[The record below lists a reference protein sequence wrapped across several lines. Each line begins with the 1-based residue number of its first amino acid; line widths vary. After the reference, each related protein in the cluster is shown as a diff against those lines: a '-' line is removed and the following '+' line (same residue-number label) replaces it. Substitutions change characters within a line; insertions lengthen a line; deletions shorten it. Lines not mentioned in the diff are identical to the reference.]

1 MILDFPFIRKM
12 LVLLSIFTWS
22 ITFFSLSSCQS
33 PFVNPEVVSVSNIV
47 ITEMDSSL
55 LTLKVT
61 PVVRNGNNSALSISS
76 INAKV
81 FLDGEYLGTGNSETG
96 FEIKPGDTTH
106 IPVLAE
112 IPLQNLMPLL
122 PRIAGRDSVLARV
135 EGQYQLSG
143 LFKIN
148 KTTEFYVKPTE
159 LIAQQFTLYMQQEGF
174 RIKSLKPEISQPGG
188 EMAVEVQVA
197 ARNIYPFE
205 LEVHQI
211 AADVYSLPG
220 EKKMFHCT
228 SQDTISLGPRAE
240 EDLALR
246 FTARPSEAMGGIG
259 TLAGIF
265 TKGNQPVKVAG
276 TLQLSA
282 FGATFTLP
290 VEQEVT
296 VSSKDLG
303 LPSLLDIFKH
313 N

>member
-1 MILDFPFIRKM
+1 MTLDFPFMRKL
-12 LVLLSIFTWS
+12 LVLLSILLWGS
-22 ITFFSLSSCQS
+22 TFFSLSSCQS

-76 INAKV
+76 VNAKV
-81 FLDGEYLGTGNSETG
+81 FLDGEYLGIGSSETG

-112 IPLQNLMPLL
+112 IPLLNLTPLL

-135 EGQYQLSG
+135 EGSYQLTS

-148 KTTEFYVKPTE
+148 RTTEFYVKPSE
-159 LIAQQFTLYMQQEGF
+159 LIARQFALYMQKEGF
-174 RIKSLKPEISQPGG
+174 RIKSLKPEMRNPGG

-197 ARNIYPFE
+197 ARNIYPFPM
-205 LEVHQI
+205 EVQQI
-211 AADVYSLPG
+211 DADVYSLPG
-220 EKKMFHCT
+220 QKKMFHST
-228 SQDTISLGPRAE
+228 SQDTVRLGPGEAK
-240 EDLALR
+240 DLALR
-246 FTARPSEAMGGIG
+246 FTARPSEAMGGLG
-259 TLAGIF
+259 TLAQLF
-265 TKGNQPVKVAG
+265 TRGNQPVKVVG
-276 TLQLSA
+276 TLQVSA
-282 FGATFTLP
+282 FGTTFTLP

-303 LPSLLDIFKH
+303 LPSLLDIF
-313 N
+313 NPN